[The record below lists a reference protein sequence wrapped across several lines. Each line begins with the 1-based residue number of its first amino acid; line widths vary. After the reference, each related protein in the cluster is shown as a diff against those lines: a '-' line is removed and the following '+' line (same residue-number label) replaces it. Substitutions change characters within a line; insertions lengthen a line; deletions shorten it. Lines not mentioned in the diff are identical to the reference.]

1 MSQRQTPTVKDMRGA
16 LTDALIALALRD
28 PDPDDCGGVK
38 MKGKFKLYLGDCLD
52 VMRDVLPDGS
62 VDLTVT
68 SPPYD
73 NLRTYNDTL
82 NDWTPEKWQALIR
95 ELFRVTKQGGV
106 VVWIVGDATINGSET
121 GTSFRQALYAMECGF
136 RLHDTM
142 IYQKVNPV
150 PNEVGFRY
158 QAAFEYMFVFSKGK
172 PAAFNPL
179 KVPCAMFGKVK
190 PKRDGKQFRQADG
203 SMKAARGLKYN
214 KPEKFRHNIWQ
225 YTLTGAREHP
235 AAFPE
240 ALARD
245 HILSW
250 SNPGD
255 VVFDPFL
262 GSGTTGKM
270 ALLDG
275 RRFIGIEREP
285 KYFDIA
291 CRRIEEAQR
300 KGDMFTSG
308 AI

>member
-1 MSQRQTPTVKDMRGA
+1 M
-16 LTDALIALALRD
+16 
-28 PDPDDCGGVK
+28 
-38 MKGKFKLYLGDCLD
+38 GDCLEKMKD
-52 VMRDVLPDGS
+52 IPDGS
-62 VDLTVT
+62 IDLTVT

-73 NLRTYNDTL
+73 NLRTYNGSL
-82 NDWTPEKWQALIR
+82 DWGEHIWKPCIQ
-95 ELFRVTKQGGV
+95 ELFRIIKDGGV
-106 VVWIVGDATINGSET
+106 VVWVVGDATIKGSET
-121 GTSFRQALYAMECGF
+121 GTSFKQALYFKECGF
-136 RLHDTM
+136 NLHDTM

-203 SMKAARGLKYN
+203 SMKAAHGLKYN

-235 AAFPE
+235 ATFPE

-250 SNPGD
+250 SNEGD
-255 VVFDPFL
+255 TILDPFA
-262 GSGTTGKM
+262 GSGTVGKM
-270 ALLDG
+270 AKQLNRNYIL
-275 RRFIGIEREP
+275 IEKEVE
-285 KYFDIA
+285 Y
-291 CRRIEEAQR
+291 IEIINKR
-300 KGDMFTSG
+300 LNPSK
-308 AI
+308 